1 MGTKVHYRSYF
12 PGHDKMR
19 DLNADAGNSWP
30 SFYIS
35 KTPSKHLYNGCFPS
49 PSTGHSEC
57 DKEILK
63 QTMLEHEAI
72 FRKQV
77 YELHRLYSIQ
87 KDLMEEFQKNGLS
100 GISEHKLPSKTF
112 SCSSQVQS
120 NYATRMRQMSHL
132 CANNDWKREK
142 SRYNDVIYPV
152 NFLESN
158 LQSSS
163 DFLETETLKGVAEP
177 TGSFRKCPKKMLDFR
192 LPVAAHIDD
201 TERSE
206 EIPGSSSVNTS
217 TCSRI
222 CTGDSEMELKLSLV
236 SVGGS
241 AGKDVC
247 KVNYLH
253 KNSHFTGLA
262 DLNEPTRQTS
272 LEGAPNSFPVKVFG
286 PKNQTDEN
294 HRLNFPLSS
303 TTLSLQNAFTK
314 DGDCGERTFSDVF
327 QGATEEKVGGSV
339 CHNEAGKIFP
349 VSFMNSTSHKEKDR
363 VLCQP
368 VKLNVNKVRDII
380 SIDDNEASTWSG
392 HEQDNHFLI
401 SGKSHGHSEFGNLGK
416 LTSVLS
422 NSFSS
427 SLKLESNMTSLPV
440 VPTWTKFPSDEN
452 NASSPFSATSRSS
465 KVQKICSSD
474 IATKDS
480 NGSLSSSQVGIDLK
494 SPLRFEEK
502 SSSHL
507 NGLNDGLQL
516 QSHSTLQ
523 IKLPF
528 TNINLNDEAENSFSA
543 TQDGPNTQ
551 QNKATEGI
559 DAKREDF
566 LPGLSWLK
574 RRPACKSLEPSK
586 LPSQV
591 DLGFSQMNR
600 IHEKKSED
608 AASLLS
614 CNFDVFSSSL
624 HKRESKIQN
633 NQLSHRLISTK
644 FITPTFE
651 KLQQN
656 LSSSSNEEKLIIDE
670 LNHARMP
677 HDMKMYSSEKS
688 TSLENNRRNSRNLID
703 LNSVFP
709 FMDDPDSSDSSAEGQ
724 ADLPSVH
731 SEPILV
737 SRVLPFID
745 LEAPV
750 MNLEEDNV
758 TSDIASTPFSSR
770 VRLQEE
776 LCSHEM
782 LIKEAAENIVKLSL
796 DGFQN
801 NEIQSSMPATQPD
814 NTLHLFAE
822 MILSNNNIT
831 ELNAAGDCL
840 LPHRDER
847 LDLFEL
853 MTLQLEEMKPE
864 KLSCIPQE
872 AKDGEVNEKS
882 KASLLLAKPRRV
894 QGKKRRQKK
903 DFQKDILPALATLSR
918 QESMED
924 LQAIGELMKASGI
937 PWKAGI
943 RRRSLRG
950 NSTQAQAVRKRRQ
963 KNSSASVTAVEISP
977 PTSLFMVDDN
987 NYNPELEVD
996 RHPIISWGRT
1006 TRRCRSQRCPPMG
1019 VSSTLM

>member
-77 YELHRLYSIQ
+77 YELHRLYGIQ

-100 GISEHKLPSKTF
+100 GISEHKLPPKTI

-132 CANNDWKREK
+132 CANNDWKREN

-152 NFLESN
+152 NFLECN

-163 DFLETETLKGVAEP
+163 DFLETEPLKGVAEP

-247 KVNYLH
+247 KVNYLR

-294 HRLNFPLSS
+294 HRLNLPLSS

-314 DGDCGERTFSDVF
+314 DGNCGERTFSDVF

-363 VLCQP
+363 VLFQP
-368 VKLNVNKVRDII
+368 VKLNVNKVSDII

-528 TNINLNDEAENSFSA
+528 TNINLNDEAENYFSA
-543 TQDGPNTQ
+543 TQDGPTTQ

-559 DAKREDF
+559 DAKHEDF

-633 NQLSHRLISTK
+633 NQLSHSLISTK

-724 ADLPSVH
+724 ADLPSIH

-737 SRVLPFID
+737 SRVVPFID

-822 MILSNNNIT
+822 MILSNSNIT
-831 ELNAAGDCL
+831 ELNAAGDCR

-864 KLSCIPQE
+864 KLSCILQE

-977 PTSLFMVDDN
+977 PTTLFMVDDN
-987 NYNPELEVD
+987 GYNPELEVD
-996 RHPIISWGRT
+996 RHPMISWGRT
-1006 TRRCRSQRCPPMG
+1006 TRRCRSQRCPPMS